1 MFYSNFHPCCSFKR
15 SPHAVG
21 KKIDDFKSTN
31 YYHDIINLDQDNNKM
46 VFVKK
51 DFIME
56 LIALIRV
63 NTGEKNLHPI

>member
-1 MFYSNFHPCCSFKR
+1 MLFYKESTC
-15 SPHAVG
+15 G
-21 KKIDDFKSTN
+21 KKEIDDFKSTN
-31 YYHDIINLDQDNNKM
+31 YYDDVINLDKDNNKM

-63 NTGEKNLHPI
+63 NTGERICIPFKKQLL